1 MALTPEQKEMAHEY
15 RRIDFQSDN
24 LAGLLVCALETREQQ
39 QQMVD
44 YMKSQ
49 ENLTYEGVIEEVIRI
64 TGSEEMDDEPP
75 ESEDYISPETEFPNL

>member
-1 MALTPEQKEMAHEY
+1 MSLTPEQKEMAHEY
-15 RRIDFQSDN
+15 RRIDYRDDD

-64 TGSEEMDDEPP
+64 TGSEEMDDETP
-75 ESEDYISPETEFPNL
+75 ESEDYISPETEFSSL

>member
-15 RRIDFQSDN
+15 RRIDIRDDD
-24 LAGLLVCALETREQQ
+24 LVGLLVCALETREQQ

-64 TGSEEMDDEPP
+64 TGPEELDDEPT
-75 ESEDYISPETEFPNL
+75 ESEDYISPETEFSSL

>member
-15 RRIDFQSDN
+15 RRIDIRDDD
-24 LAGLLVCALETREQQ
+24 LVGLLLSALETRGQQ

-44 YMKSQ
+44 YMRSQ

-64 TGSEEMDDEPP
+64 TGPEELDDETL
-75 ESEDYISPETEFPNL
+75 ESEDYISPGTEFSDL